1 MGFYNTTP
9 LPTEVFVTP
18 ASSTITGITPVCIL
32 RNASPSQTLFVGL
45 SACTPNTGIPLPPN
59 GELRLPN
66 AGSSLYA
73 CSNWSAGTAAA
84 TASTSAS
91 VTVGTT
97 SFTVASSGMANIP
110 VGTYFLIG
118 TGTGQEA
125 LCVATSAS
133 TTTITTTTGCLFEHY
148 ASEVLHSVVTTPG
161 VLKVQQGTSLPPVSM
176 SAFPVSAG

>member
-1 MGFYNTTP
+1 VPVFNTTP
-9 LPTEVFVTP
+9 LPVQVYVNP
-18 ASSTITGITPVCIL
+18 TGTGVNATCIL
-32 RNASPSQTLFVGL
+32 KNESPSQTLFVGL

-59 GELRLPN
+59 TRIQLGN
-66 AGSSLYA
+66 ASKGLYA

-97 SFTVASSGMANIP
+97 SFTVATGGMPNIP
-110 VGTYFLIG
+110 VGTYFLVG

-133 TTTITTTTGCLFEHY
+133 TTTITTTTGTLFEHY
-148 ASEVLHSVVTTPG
+148 ASEVLNSVVTTPG
-161 VLKVQQGTSLPPVSM
+161 VLQVDRGTSLPPVS
-176 SAFPVSAG
+176 SAAFALR

>member
-1 MGFYNTTP
+1 MPFYNSTP
-9 LPTEVFVTP
+9 LPTAVFVSP
-18 ASSTITGITPVCIL
+18 TGTGVNPVCIL
-32 RNASPSQTLFVGL
+32 KNESPSQTLFVGL
-45 SACTPNTGIPLPPN
+45 SACTPNTGVPLPPN
-59 GELRLPN
+59 ESIKIN
-66 AGSSLYA
+66 AASQSLYLS
-73 CSNWSAGTAAA
+73 SNWAAGTAAA

-97 SFTVASSGMANIP
+97 SFTVASGGMANIP

-148 ASEVLHSVVTTPG
+148 ASEVLQSVVTTPG
-161 VLKVQQGTSLPPVSM
+161 ILRVERGTGLPPVANAAIPM
-176 SAFPVSAG
+176 GFG